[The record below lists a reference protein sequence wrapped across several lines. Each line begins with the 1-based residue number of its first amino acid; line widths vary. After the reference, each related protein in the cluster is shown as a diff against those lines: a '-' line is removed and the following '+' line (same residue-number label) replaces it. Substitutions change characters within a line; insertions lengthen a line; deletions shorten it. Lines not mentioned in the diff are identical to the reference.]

1 MTTVFVNG
9 TFDILHP
16 GHIALLNTARSYG
29 DWLVVA
35 IDSDRR
41 VRELK
46 GSDRPVHNEAVRKIM
61 LSNLKAVDIVVVFD
75 TDEELMDILKLYKPD
90 VMLKGSD
97 WKGKPIVGGHLV
109 KRIEYFDRINDYS
122 TTKTIQSITT
132 R

>member
-9 TFDILHP
+9 TFDLLHP
-16 GHIALLNTARSYG
+16 GHVLLLNTARTYG
-29 DWLVVA
+29 DYLVVA

-46 GSDRPVHNEAVRKIM
+46 GTDRPVNNQHVRKIM
-61 LSNLKAVDIVVVFD
+61 LSNLKAVDIVEVFD
-75 TDEELMDILKLYKPD
+75 TDQELIDILQTYSPD

-97 WKGKPIVGGHLV
+97 WQGKPIIGGHLV
-109 KRIEYFDRINDYS
+109 KRIEYFNRLDDYS
-122 TTKTIQSITT
+122 TTNIIQSITN

>member
-1 MTTVFVNG
+1 MTTAFVNG

-16 GHIALLNTARSYG
+16 GHISLLNTARSYG
-29 DWLVVA
+29 DYLIVA

-46 GSDRPVHNEAVRKIM
+46 GEDRPINNQSIRKIM
-61 LSNLKAVDIVVVFD
+61 LSNLKAVDIVEIFD
-75 TDEELMDILKLYKPD
+75 TDEQLMDILKLYKPD

-97 WKGKPIVGGHLV
+97 WKDKPIVGGHLV
-109 KRIEYFDRINDYS
+109 KRIAYFNRIDDYS
-122 TTKTIQSITT
+122 TTNTIQRITN

>member
-1 MTTVFVNG
+1 MTTAFVNG

-16 GHIALLNTARSYG
+16 GHIALLNTARSLGGY
-29 DWLVVA
+29 LIVA

-46 GSDRPVHNEAVRKIM
+46 GSDRPVNNETVRKIM

-97 WKGKPIVGGHLV
+97 WEGKPIVGGHLV
-109 KRIEYFDRINDYS
+109 KRIEYFNRIDDYS
-122 TTKTIQSITT
+122 TTKTIQSITA